1 VVWNGRVEAKSR
13 HAGGFMQFVTAHG
26 AKIPAI
32 GFGTWPMRGRECVRA
47 VVAAL
52 QAGYRHVDTAA
63 GYANEQDVGE
73 AIRSAS
79 IRRDEIFVTTKIG
92 PSDLAEGDMQRAV
105 AASLRKLGMDHV
117 DLILIHWPSRTLPVA
132 DTIRPLNDVKRRGM
146 ASHIGVSN
154 FTTTLLAEAWE
165 ATDEPIAVN
174 QCEYHPRLNQD
185 KVIGACRARGM
196 AFTSYSPIGRGDAL
210 GEPVVQRIAERLHR
224 TAAQVVLRWHIQ
236 QDGVIA
242 IPKSA
247 HPERI
252 RENFGVFDFAL
263 EADDMAAISGLAQP
277 NGRILLARD
286 IGPEWDD

>member
-1 VVWNGRVEAKSR
+1 
-13 HAGGFMQFVTAHG
+13 MQSVMAHG
-26 AKIPAI
+26 ARIPAI
-32 GFGTWPMRGRECVRA
+32 GFGTWPMRGKECVRA

-52 QAGYRHVDTAA
+52 EAGYRHVDTAA
-63 GYANEQDVGE
+63 GYSNEQDVGE
-73 AIRSAS
+73 AIRSS
-79 IRRDEIFVTTKIG
+79 GIPREEIFVTTKIR

-105 AASLRKLGMDHV
+105 AASLKQLGMDHV

-154 FTTTLLAEAWE
+154 FTAGLLAEAWD
-165 ATDEPIAVN
+165 ATEEPIAVN
-174 QCEYHPRLNQD
+174 QCEYHPRLSQD
-185 KVIGACRARGM
+185 KVIAACRARGM
-196 AFTSYSPIGRGDAL
+196 AFTSYSPIGRGDVL
-210 GEPVVQRIAERLHR
+210 REPVVRRIAERLNR

-247 HPERI
+247 DPQRI

-263 EADDMAAISGLAQP
+263 ETDDMAAIGRLAQP
-277 NGRILLARD
+277 GGRMVLGQGVA
-286 IGPEWDD
+286 PEWDD